1 MPISPQQQFCA
12 LILDDQIDS
21 TMVLKTMMEHRGF
34 KCYHALTAE
43 EASKRIEEVLPHLLI
58 VDVTLGPESS
68 GVDWLIEVRK
78 GPFKFIPAVMLT
90 GSGDQETVKNSMQLG
105 ILDYVIKPAN
115 ASIMDKKITSWL
127 TRLKDS
133 IYKLDVEDAPLDI
146 EAAFDMQ
153 ILAISETGLCVSGV
167 ISNSEPLSFTKV
179 SSPFFE
185 GIDIAQPQRI
195 TFLNYEKSPSSS
207 GGSQNP
213 IRNFCQ
219 VSGWTEPDFK
229 RIRLWI
235 RSNHLGRNF

>member
-1 MPISPQQQFCA
+1 MPMTIQQQFCA
-12 LILDDQIDS
+12 LIVDDQIDS

-43 EASKRIEEVLPHLLI
+43 EASTRIEEVLPHLLI
-58 VDVTLGPESS
+58 VDVTLGPDSS
-68 GVDWLIEVRK
+68 GVDWLVEVRK

-115 ASIMDKKITSWL
+115 ASIMDKKIVSWIG
-127 TRLKDS
+127 RLKDN
-133 IYKLDVEDAPLDI
+133 IYKLDCENAPLDV
-146 EAAFDMQ
+146 EGSFDMQ
-153 ILAISETGLCVSGV
+153 ILAISETGICVSG
-167 ISNSEPLSFTKV
+167 ILSNPEPISFTKV
-179 SSPFFE
+179 TSPFFQ
-185 GIDIAQPQRI
+185 GIDVAQPQRV
-195 TFLNYEKSPSSS
+195 TFLNYEKSTNA
-207 GGSQNP
+207 GGQNP